1 MMSFVRLVAALTC
14 TVMFSFNAVAQTYPS
29 RAVRIVVAFPA
40 GGGSDLAA
48 RVVAQKLS
56 EGLGQPV
63 VVENRVGAAAPAHA
77 APYDG
82 PLLLRSSPP
91 SLPNRQVKPRECNQP
106 LHSHISH
113 SRT

>member
-40 GGGSDLAA
+40 GRGSDLAP

-56 EGLGQPV
+56 EGLRQPV
-63 VVENRVGAAAPAHA
+63 VVENRVRANGGVGADAVAH
-77 APYDG
+77 
-82 PLLLRSSPP
+82 PP
-91 SLPNRQVKPRECNQP
+91 PDRYTPGKGSNANL
-106 LHSHISH
+106 
-113 SRT
+113 TT